1 MRAVRIAALLLMAT
15 TLVAGCDSPDT
26 APPAKQAAP
35 PPVIEPRWRELR
47 SNDERA
53 VYFTPTV
60 ETVGPYK
67 RMWMAEVLAKSKMMT
82 VGDERIPVER
92 RSDLIEVDCAQKR
105 VRSLQVNVAGE
116 GGRTASDTFKEPQW
130 YFVNPD
136 AANYVTLEHACG
148 GRRISEGAGFPN
160 LKAAMEAYRRHLT
173 SRADGTPG

>member
-1 MRAVRIAALLLMAT
+1 MRSGAFLMVT
-15 TLVAGCDSPDT
+15 TMLVAGCDSPQ
-26 APPAKQAAP
+26 AVPPVKQAAP
-35 PPVIEPRWRELR
+35 PPVVEPVWRELR
-47 SNDERA
+47 SNGERA

-67 RMWMAEVLAKSKMMT
+67 RMWMAEVLAKSKTMT
-82 VGDERIPVER
+82 VGGERMAIER

-105 VRSLQVNVAGE
+105 VRSLQVNAAGE

-148 GRRISEGAGFPN
+148 GRRISEGAGYQT
-160 LKAAMEAYRRHLT
+160 LAAAMEAYRREVQA
-173 SRADGTPG
+173 R

>member
-1 MRAVRIAALLLMAT
+1 MRSAALVVLAT
-15 TLVAGCDSPDT
+15 TLVAGCDSPNT

-35 PPVIEPRWRELR
+35 PPPVVEPRWRELR

-53 VYFTPTV
+53 VYFTPAV

-67 RMWMAEVLAKSKMMT
+67 RMWMAEVLAKAKPMT
-82 VGDERIPVER
+82 VGGERILVER

-136 AANYVTLEHACG
+136 AANYATLEHACG
-148 GRRISEGAGFPN
+148 GRQISEGAGFST
-160 LKAAMEAYRRHLT
+160 LKAAMEAYRRHLA
-173 SRADGTPG
+173 SRAGGTPG

>member
-1 MRAVRIAALLLMAT
+1 MRSLALLVVTT
-15 TLVAGCDSPDT
+15 TLVAGCDSPDA

-35 PPVIEPRWRELR
+35 PPPVVEPRWRELR
-47 SNDERA
+47 SNNERA

-67 RMWMAEVLAKSKMMT
+67 RMWMAEVLAKSKTMT
-82 VGDERIPVER
+82 VGGERIAVER

-148 GRRISEGAGFPN
+148 GRRISEGAGFPT
-160 LKAAMEAYRRHLT
+160 LKAAMNDYRARGA
-173 SRADGTPG
+173 SKKDGAPD

>member
-1 MRAVRIAALLLMAT
+1 MRFAAILMMAT
-15 TLVAGCDSPDT
+15 MLVAGCDSPDA
-26 APPAKQAAP
+26 APPSTRAAP
-35 PPVIEPRWRELR
+35 PPSVVEPRWRELR

-60 ETVGPYK
+60 ETVGPYR
-67 RMWMAEVLAKSKMMT
+67 RMWMAEVLAKAKPMT
-82 VGDERIPVER
+82 VGGERMAVER

-116 GGRTASDTFKEPQW
+116 GGRTASDTFEEPQW

-148 GRRISEGAGFPN
+148 GRRISAGAGFPT
-160 LKAAMEAYRRHLT
+160 LKAAMDDYRKRGST
-173 SRADGTPG
+173 TGVSNPT